1 MHKIRSGYWSCS
13 LFADKIRGTNKPLS
27 LTIDEWKDWK
37 TKAKLAHPYRFYL
50 AENGLTML
58 QNIVE
63 FPRDLVINILSYIS
77 NRYVTQSHCLVSDLP
92 KGVWYDF
99 DTRLLHAA
107 FNELVNYVQVE
118 CATIY
123 AHTDTAYKVPNHFWR
138 YFRSWRSEEAG
149 LKYLDWE
156 ATLCY
161 DTHSWYSSAFNTEDN
176 KPTPQA
182 TAAKEI
188 KELYMWWVYERPT
201 RKDEENYSEITEYE
215 KEDTEKLIELINLRS
230 HMWT

>member
-13 LFADKIRGTNKPLS
+13 EFANKIRGTIKPLS

-123 AHTDTAYKVPNHFWR
+123 AHTNTNYKVPNRFWR
-138 YFRSWRSEEAG
+138 YFRPWRGEGAG
-149 LKYLDWE
+149 LNYLDWE

-161 DTHSWYSSAFNTEDN
+161 DN
-176 KPTPQA
+176 KATPQA

-188 KELYMWWVYERPT
+188 KELYMWWVYVRPT
-201 RKDEENYSEITEYE
+201 RKAGENYSEITEYE
-215 KEDTEKLIELINLRS
+215 KEDTEKLIELIKLRS